1 MSYWIGQGFGILAT
15 LTDISIPQFKK
26 KCQMLIA
33 NILVNTFLLLNLV
46 FLGQI
51 GSGIFL
57 FAVAIVQA
65 IVNLIHTLKEQ
76 PPKKWEYV
84 LFLCLYVG
92 LGFYGLVTAPGFV
105 PAINGKNLLELL
117 PIAGAVFSM
126 LFVSTREEG
135 KARKFLMCC
144 NVCWAVYHTIIRST
158 AVFGAIFSGVSCMIA
173 ILRDRKQKKEKE
185 AA

>member
-1 MSYWIGQGFGILAT
+1 MNYWIGQGFGILST

-26 KCQMLIA
+26 KWQMLIA

-65 IVNLIHTLKEQ
+65 TINLIHTLREK
-76 PPKKWEYV
+76 PPKKWETG
-84 LFLCLYVG
+84 LFFCLYVG

-105 PAINGKNLLELL
+105 FAINGKNLLELL
-117 PIAGAVFSM
+117 PIIGAVFSM
-126 LFVSTREEG
+126 LFVSTRDESI
-135 KARKFLMCC
+135 ARRYLMVC
-144 NVCWAVYHTIIRST
+144 NIMWATYHTIIRST
-158 AVFGAIFSGVSCMIA
+158 SVFGAIFSGVSCMIA
-173 ILRDRKQKKEKE
+173 IIRDKKEK
-185 AA
+185 ARQSK

>member
-26 KCQMLIA
+26 KWQMLIA
-33 NILVNTFLLLNLV
+33 NILVNLFLLLNLV
-46 FLGQI
+46 FLDQI

-65 IVNLIHTLKEQ
+65 VVNLIHTLREQ
-76 PPKKWEYV
+76 PPKKWEIG
-84 LFLCLYVG
+84 LFFCLYVG

-126 LFVSTREEG
+126 LFVSTRDESI
-135 KARKFLMCC
+135 ARRYLMVC
-144 NVCWAVYHTIIRST
+144 NIMWATYHTIIRST
-158 AVFGAIFSGVSCMIA
+158 SVFGAIFSGISCMIA
-173 ILRDRKQKKEKE
+173 IIRDKKAKAKQAK
-185 AA
+185 